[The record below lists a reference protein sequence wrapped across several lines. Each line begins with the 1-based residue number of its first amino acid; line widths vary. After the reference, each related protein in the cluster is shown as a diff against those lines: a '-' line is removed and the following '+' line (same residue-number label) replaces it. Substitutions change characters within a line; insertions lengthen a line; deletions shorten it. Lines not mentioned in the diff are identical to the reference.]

1 MKKDIVT
8 QERNKTLF
16 VNSAR
21 ILEEIIEKLSKD
33 VLL

>member
-1 MKKDIVT
+1 MKKDIIT

-21 ILEEIIEKLSKD
+21 IFEEIREKLSKD

>member
-1 MKKDIVT
+1 MKKDIIT

-16 VNSAR
+16 VNFAR
-21 ILEEIIEKLSKD
+21 IFEEIIEKLSKD